1 MAGKSNV
8 KADEIKRA
16 LSKRHMDDLF
26 LTEVKTGATWSNK
39 ELLKFDA
46 FAIKKS
52 WAKPRLTGYEVKVS
66 RSDFLQDEKWPGYLP
81 HCHCFSFVCPKG
93 LIAPEELTDGV
104 GLIWYY
110 PDTGALVTKRP
121 AKYRLIDIP
130 ADLLYYILLS
140 RTDSDRHPFFSDRRE
155 MIESYLT
162 QKEARLRIG
171 QDFKGR
177 LFDEIS
183 GLRTK
188 VKELED
194 ELRYGGNKGEQ
205 LTQIKE
211 AAEKAGINTNRR
223 WWPNDVVEML
233 GQGMHPDMK
242 HAIERIKRNVD
253 EMTKLVEASG
263 Q

>member
-1 MAGKSNV
+1 MTKKTNV

-16 LSKRHMDDLF
+16 LAKRHTDDVF
-26 LTEVKTGATWSNK
+26 LTEVKTGATWGSN

-66 RSDFLQDEKWPGYLP
+66 RSDFLKDEKWPGYLQ

-93 LIAPEELTDGV
+93 LIALEELTTEV

-110 PDTGALVTKRP
+110 PDSGALVTKRP
-121 AKYRLIDIP
+121 AKYRLIEMP

-155 MIESYLT
+155 MIESYLS
-162 QKEARLRIG
+162 QKEARLRIS
-171 QDFKGR
+171 QEFKGR

-183 GLRTK
+183 ALRKK

-194 ELRYGGNKGEQ
+194 ELRYGGNKDEQ
-205 LTQIKE
+205 LAQIKE
-211 AAEKAGINTNRR
+211 AAEKAGINVRYS
-223 WWPNDVVEML
+223 WWPRDVVEMI

-242 HAIERIKRNVD
+242 RAIERIKRDVD
-253 EMTKLVEASG
+253 EVTKLVQASG